1 MKYDY
6 SKINFNEL
14 LKKISLNRF
23 YELPEMVKELFTR
36 VNDSNNSKVESVAGD
51 IVDNTDPKNPII
63 NAPQTQTAK
72 KFIALITQTGTNPP
86 TLTELQNTTGIT
98 TPITN
103 ITYNTVGV
111 YDFTLEASL
120 VNLWN
125 SNKIVISVDSPIV
138 PSHTYSK
145 EFTVYNVTKGVSP
158 IFTLRS
164 IFYGGGGTVS
174 FQTIDNKI
182 NKVKL
187 EIEIFE

>member
-1 MKYDY
+1 MSFPLKNPVNWLRLKEWVE
-6 SKINFNEL
+6 KIIKDINL
-14 LKKISLNRF
+14 I
-23 YELPEMVKELFTR
+23 KEEP
-36 VNDSNNSKVESVAGD
+36 KVESVTGG

-63 NAPQTQTAK
+63 NTPQVQTAK

-111 YDFTLEASL
+111 YDFTLETSL

-125 SNKIVISVDSPIV
+125 NNKVIISIDSPTTL
-138 PSHTYSK
+138 SHTFSK
-145 EFTVYNVTKGVSP
+145 EFTVYNITKGVTST
-158 IFTLRS
+158 FTLRS
-164 IFYGGGGTVS
+164 IFYGGASTVS